1 MHVYDSDFE
10 EFVSGKYVF
19 FSRLPET
26 AYIAGKKINKNIY
39 KKTKMKA

>member
-10 EFVSGKYVF
+10 EIVSGQYVF

-26 AYIAGKKINKNIY
+26 AYIAE
-39 KKTKMKA
+39 KKTIKIYI